1 MEYVYCFYERVFFC
15 FCGEKGKTQ
24 KATTVSLP
32 STQTIL
38 IKKQLVKERER
49 QRERERENNN
59 NNNNND
65 RNRNEFVADR

>member
-1 MEYVYCFYERVFFC
+1 MFTVFMSAFFSC
-15 FCGEKGKTQ
+15 FCGERGKTQ

-49 QRERERENNN
+49 ERE
-59 NNNNND
+59 
-65 RNRNEFVADR
+65 